1 MNKETETNIAILEG
15 RLEGIQN
22 AIAVSRSNATP
33 ATHATIEMAIEVLAL
48 PELAE
53 VEAEL
58 AEAWADVSMARLAH
72 AKDTCIV
79 I

>member
-1 MNKETETNIAILEG
+1 MNKETNIAILEG

-33 ATHATIEMAIEVLAL
+33 ATHASIEMAIEVLAL
-48 PELAE
+48 PELSK
-53 VEAEL
+53 VEIEL
-58 AEAWADVSMARLAH
+58 ADLRLAH
-72 AKDTCIV
+72 AKDTCLV

>member
-1 MNKETETNIAILEG
+1 MNKETENRIAILEG

-33 ATHATIEMAIEVLAL
+33 ATHATVEMAIEELAL
-48 PELAE
+48 PELAK
-53 VEAEL
+53 VEFEL
-58 AEAWADVSMARLAH
+58 AELRLAH
-72 AKDTCIV
+72 AKDTCLV